1 VPEWEVCVSDGFSE
15 IPGLPEARKEFYYG
29 WVIVAVCSLSMAI
42 SYGIIYSFSV
52 FFKPIAAQFNWE
64 RATVA
69 SIYSLAM
76 IFRGAVTVPIGWL
89 ADRYGPATVFG
100 FCGIMIAAGLV
111 LTSRVTELWQFYTT
125 YAIILPVGLC
135 GAYTI
140 GSAVTSRWFLR
151 KRGMALGIV
160 AAGSGFGTLLLVPL
174 SQHLINVFSWS
185 GAYVIIGIV
194 AGCITIATAFLL
206 KAAPPQEALSL
217 KETGK
222 SDDSRK
228 SASSLRKMILSR
240 EMLLVITIFGLI
252 NFCIQMVMVHLVNF
266 ATDIGIPALQAAGY
280 LGIIGVISI
289 AGRLVMGGMTDRI
302 GTYHSLVVCG
312 VLLLASLTVLLF
324 KASPL
329 GFVIF
334 AVLFGFAYGGE
345 IPQLPML
352 IADIFG
358 VRAMG
363 SLMGIAIF
371 ISMFGAALGPWV
383 GGKIY
388 DLTRNYPYAFAIAAV
403 AGMIRLSL
411 IIGCKKLLVPRST
424 QSDDS

>member
-1 VPEWEVCVSDGFSE
+1 MNETPQV
-15 IPGLPEARKEFYYG
+15 RKKIYYG

-42 SYGIIYSFSV
+42 SYGIIYSYSV
-52 FFKPIAAQFNWE
+52 FFKPIAAQFNWD

-89 ADRYGPATVFG
+89 ADRYGPAKIFG
-100 FCGIMIAAGLV
+100 FCGVMITAGLV
-111 LTSRVTELWQFYTT
+111 LTSRVSELWQFYTT

-140 GSAVTSRWFLR
+140 GSAVTSRWFVT

-174 SQHLINVFSWS
+174 SQHLINIFDWS
-185 GAYVIIGIV
+185 GAYAIIGSV
-194 AGCITIATAFLL
+194 AGGVTIVTALLL
-206 KAAPPQEALSL
+206 KSAPPQETSSL
-217 KETGK
+217 GK
-222 SDDSRK
+222 TENSTPARK
-228 SASSLRKMILSR
+228 SVSGMREMILSR
-240 EMLLVITIFGLI
+240 EMLLVIAIFGLI

-266 ATDIGIPALQAAGY
+266 ATDIGISSLQAAGY

-289 AGRLVMGGMTDRI
+289 AGRLIMGGMADRI
-302 GTYHSLVVCG
+302 GSYHSLVVCG
-312 VLLLASLTVLLF
+312 VLLLVSLIVLF
-324 KASPL
+324 FNTTPV
-329 GFVIF
+329 GFLIF

-383 GGKIY
+383 GGKVY
-388 DLTRNYPYAFAIAAV
+388 DLTRNYHYAFAIAAI
-403 AGMIRLSL
+403 AGMIRLFL
-411 IIGCKKLLVPRST
+411 IIGFKKRLAPECYNSVHSEIERGAHC
-424 QSDDS
+424 

>member
-1 VPEWEVCVSDGFSE
+1 MNETPQV
-15 IPGLPEARKEFYYG
+15 RKKIYYG

-42 SYGIIYSFSV
+42 SYGIIYSYSV
-52 FFKPIAAQFNWE
+52 FFKPIAAQFNWD

-89 ADRYGPATVFG
+89 ADRYGPAKIFG
-100 FCGIMIAAGLV
+100 FCGVMITAGLV
-111 LTSRVTELWQFYTT
+111 LTSRVSELWQFYTT

-140 GSAVTSRWFLR
+140 GSAVTSRWFVT

-174 SQHLINVFSWS
+174 SQHLINIFDWS
-185 GAYVIIGIV
+185 GAYAIIGSV
-194 AGCITIATAFLL
+194 AGGVTIATALLL
-206 KAAPPQEALSL
+206 KSAPPQETSSL
-217 KETGK
+217 GK
-222 SDDSRK
+222 TENSAHARK
-228 SASSLRKMILSR
+228 SVSGMREMILSR
-240 EMLLVITIFGLI
+240 EMLLVIAIFGLI

-266 ATDIGIPALQAAGY
+266 ATDIGISSLQAAGY

-289 AGRLVMGGMTDRI
+289 AGRLIMGGMADRI

-312 VLLLASLTVLLF
+312 VLLLVSLIVLF
-324 KASPL
+324 FNTTPV
-329 GFVIF
+329 GFLIF

-383 GGKIY
+383 GGKVY
-388 DLTRNYPYAFAIAAV
+388 DLTRNYHYAFAIAAI
-403 AGMIRLSL
+403 AGMIRLFL
-411 IIGCKKLLVPRST
+411 IIGFRKRLAPRT
-424 QSDDS
+424 LQSGS

>member
-1 VPEWEVCVSDGFSE
+1 MNETPQV
-15 IPGLPEARKEFYYG
+15 RKKIYYG
-29 WVIVAVCSLSMAI
+29 WVIVAACSLSMAI
-42 SYGIIYSFSV
+42 SYGIIYSYSV
-52 FFKPIAAQFNWE
+52 FFKPIAAQFNWD

-89 ADRYGPATVFG
+89 ADRYGPAKIFG
-100 FCGIMIAAGLV
+100 FCGVMITAGLV
-111 LTSRVTELWQFYTT
+111 LTSRVSELWQFYTT

-140 GSAVTSRWFLR
+140 GSAVTSRWFVT

-174 SQHLINVFSWS
+174 SQHLINIFDWS
-185 GAYVIIGIV
+185 GAYAIIGSV
-194 AGCITIATAFLL
+194 AGGVTIATALLL
-206 KAAPPQEALSL
+206 KSAPPQETSSL
-217 KETGK
+217 GK
-222 SDDSRK
+222 TENSTPARK
-228 SASSLRKMILSR
+228 SVSGMREMILSR
-240 EMLLVITIFGLI
+240 EMLLVIAIFGLI

-266 ATDIGIPALQAAGY
+266 ATDIGISSLQAAGY

-289 AGRLVMGGMTDRI
+289 AGRLIMGGMADRI

-312 VLLLASLTVLLF
+312 VLLLVSLIVLF
-324 KASPL
+324 FNTTPV
-329 GFVIF
+329 GFLIF

-383 GGKIY
+383 GGKVY
-388 DLTRNYPYAFAIAAV
+388 DLTRNYHYAFAIAAI
-403 AGMIRLSL
+403 AGMIRLFL
-411 IIGCKKLLVPRST
+411 IIGFRKRLAPRT
-424 QSDDS
+424 LQSGS

>member
-1 VPEWEVCVSDGFSE
+1 MNETPQV
-15 IPGLPEARKEFYYG
+15 RKKIYYG
-29 WVIVAVCSLSMAI
+29 WVIVAACSLSMAI
-42 SYGIIYSFSV
+42 SYGIIYSYSV
-52 FFKPIAAQFNWE
+52 FFKPIAAQFNWD

-89 ADRYGPATVFG
+89 ADRYGPAKIFG
-100 FCGIMIAAGLV
+100 FCGVMITAGLV
-111 LTSRVTELWQFYTT
+111 LTSRVSELWQFYTT

-140 GSAVTSRWFLR
+140 GSAVTSRWFVT

-174 SQHLINVFSWS
+174 SQHLINIFDWS
-185 GAYVIIGIV
+185 GAYAIIGSV
-194 AGCITIATAFLL
+194 AGGVTIATALLL
-206 KAAPPQEALSL
+206 KSAPPQETSSL
-217 KETGK
+217 GK
-222 SDDSRK
+222 TENSTHARK
-228 SASSLRKMILSR
+228 SVSGMREMILSR
-240 EMLLVITIFGLI
+240 EMLLVIAIFGLI

-266 ATDIGIPALQAAGY
+266 ATDIGISSLQAAGY

-289 AGRLVMGGMTDRI
+289 AGRLIMGGMADRI

-312 VLLLASLTVLLF
+312 VLLLVSLIVLF
-324 KASPL
+324 FNTTPV
-329 GFVIF
+329 GFLIF

-383 GGKIY
+383 GGKVY
-388 DLTRNYPYAFAIAAV
+388 DLTRNYHYAFAIAAI
-403 AGMIRLSL
+403 AGMIRLFL
-411 IIGCKKLLVPRST
+411 IIGFRKRLAPRT
-424 QSDDS
+424 LQSGS